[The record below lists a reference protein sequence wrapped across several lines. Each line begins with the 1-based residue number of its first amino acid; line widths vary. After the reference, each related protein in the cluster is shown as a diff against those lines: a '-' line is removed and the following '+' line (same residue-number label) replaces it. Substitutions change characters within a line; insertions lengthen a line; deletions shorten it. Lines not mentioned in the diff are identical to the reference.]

1 MSDTVEQARRLVRQ
15 AFRREWD
22 GRWPPAQKHE
32 EDALD
37 AYAAAVRADERAKAL
52 DAVEQAMR
60 TKFSRPQLGH
70 LLTMSRVGAVLR
82 ELRGEVPHE

>member
-37 AYAAAVRADERAKAL
+37 AYAAAIRADERANAE
-52 DAVEQAMR
+52 VEIARLQR
-60 TKFSRPQLGH
+60 ENTL
-70 LLTMSRVGAVLR
+70 LR
-82 ELRGEVPHE
+82 EAGGWHEWEAQP